1 MPIIKYPKKDI
12 KPMPQGVLEKIK
24 QKVAHE
30 GIDYSDNPEIKNDD
44 WNKIKIVKK
53 SKTKQISLRV
63 DEEVLNYFKQKGGKY
78 QTKINDVLRSY
89 IEHHK

>member
-12 KPMPQGVLEKIK
+12 KPMPQDVLEKIK
-24 QKVAHE
+24 QKMERE
-30 GIDYSDNPEIKNDD
+30 GIDYSDNPEIKQED
-44 WNKIKIVKK
+44 WNNIKIVKK

-63 DEEVLNYFKQKGGKY
+63 DEEVLKYFKQKGGKY